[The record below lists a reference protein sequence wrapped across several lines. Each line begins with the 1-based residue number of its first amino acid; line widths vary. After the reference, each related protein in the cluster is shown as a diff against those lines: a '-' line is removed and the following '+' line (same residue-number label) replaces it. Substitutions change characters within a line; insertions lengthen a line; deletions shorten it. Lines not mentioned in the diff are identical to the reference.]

1 MLGELRGRLVIAE
14 AIDTALTLGWALAVW
29 IVLLAAV
36 AGAALY
42 AVVVTV
48 ACACRAVWRGVAA
61 ALAALQRPSGPESLP
76 EPHEPP
82 HARTAP
88 SWARTDKEAA

>member
-1 MLGELRGRLVIAE
+1 MTVALFVE
-14 AIDTALTLGWALAVW
+14 AVDTIRALGWALVVW
-29 IVLLAAV
+29 IVLLAVV

-42 AVVVTV
+42 AVVVGV

-61 ALAALQRPSGPESLP
+61 ALAAVQRPAGPELLP

-82 HARTAP
+82 HAHTAP
-88 SWARTDKEAA
+88 SWARTEQDAA